1 MSASSP
7 IDPEELLSAE
17 FDSSS
22 SNPASAVKIDADH
35 AASLLAR
42 WRQVGDSLRA
52 IPVQEETNLHLSV
65 LQQIRSESSQPL
77 EVASAQTSQFFQR
90 SSASQG
96 ARWAALVSSLAAV
109 LLVCVS
115 WIVAPDRSRLV
126 QSGLI
131 SPATVAQSSL
141 VRLEEEVASLPGEW
155 EVLVVTVA
163 ANRQGGIPESVRK
176 TVGDRGLRLHSLADS
191 AVVDDSHPGV
201 LMATGDVSSELRG
214 VLEADPD
221 DFQIEM
227 NPDQIGDLSRSEL
240 LNKFAESMR
249 VPTKSDEYF
258 GEMYAILPDDD
269 ALVVK
274 AVPSKTSA
282 EEIVVANA
290 TNGVDQETLPHHNS
304 SDNAAGQTAAQ
315 NIEHAAKIRLAKS
328 SGKPVLVVFVKRKPA
343 PLNHRSSNQ
352 PRSISA
358 GRV

>member
-17 FDSSS
+17 FDSSDS
-22 SNPASAVKIDADH
+22 DPASAVEMDADH
-35 AASLLAR
+35 AASLLAK

-65 LQQIRSESSQPL
+65 LQQIRGESRQPL
-77 EVASAQTSQFFQR
+77 KAASALTSQFR
-90 SSASQG
+90 HRDRASQG

-109 LLVCVS
+109 LFVCVS
-115 WIVAPDRSRLV
+115 WIVAPDRSGLV
-126 QSGLI
+126 QS
-131 SPATVAQSSL
+131 ATVAQSSL
-141 VRLEEEVASLPGEW
+141 MRLEEDVASLPGDW

-191 AVVDDSHPGV
+191 AVVDESHPGV

-274 AVPSKTSA
+274 SLPSKASV
-282 EEIVVANA
+282 EEIVMADAANSA
-290 TNGVDQETLPHHNS
+290 DPETLANRNS
-304 SDNAAGQTAAQ
+304 AENAVGQATAQ
-315 NIEHAAKIRLAKS
+315 NVAHAAKNRLSKS

-343 PLNHRSSNQ
+343 PPNHRSSNQ
-352 PRSISA
+352 PHSIRA
-358 GRV
+358 GQV

>member
-17 FDSSS
+17 FDSSDS
-22 SNPASAVKIDADH
+22 DPASAVEMDADH
-35 AASLLAR
+35 ATSLLAK

-52 IPVQEETNLHLSV
+52 LPMRKETNLHLSV
-65 LQQIRSESSQPL
+65 LQQIRGESRQPL
-77 EVASAQTSQFFQR
+77 EAASAQTSQFSYSDR
-90 SSASQG
+90 ASQG

-115 WIVAPDRSRLV
+115 WIVAPDRSGLV

-131 SPATVAQSSL
+131 QPATVAQSSL
-141 VRLEEEVASLPGEW
+141 MRLEEDVASLPGNW

-191 AVVDDSHPGV
+191 AVVDESHPGV

-274 AVPSKTSA
+274 SLPSKASV
-282 EEIVVANA
+282 EEIVMADAANSA
-290 TNGVDQETLPHHNS
+290 DPETLAHRNS
-304 SDNAAGQTAAQ
+304 PENAVGQATAQ
-315 NIEHAAKIRLAKS
+315 NVAHVAKSRLSKS

-343 PLNHRSSNQ
+343 PPNHRSSNQ
-352 PRSISA
+352 PHSIRA
-358 GRV
+358 GQV